1 MVCRSRVVFCRLL
14 PRGQLCRALGT
25 AENLRESTSQPTWCM
40 LWQET
45 CRSIDET
52 AVEGRR
58 CGEQVWFYRDVQ
70 LEEALSATRCRT
82 MSNLK
87 LQDYRRPLQV
97 CTPMPVP
104 PDDTVYLKCLLVGSA
119 FCALSCLCP
128 PAARRLSSLCLL
140 PFSGRHV
147 RAIWSHG
154 GCPGG
159 PGAAASADSDV
170 CVLRTTCRS
179 RPHGLRSDS
188 RSCAAHRIIARSVFR
203 FVLGSTVESDTHL
216 MCFGY
221 PTPRI
226 FHVV

>member
-154 GCPGG
+154 GCLGG
-159 PGAAASADSDV
+159 PGAAASADSDDV
-170 CVLRTTCRS
+170 CMCVCS
-179 RPHGLRSDS
+179 VRPVALVHTD
-188 RSCAAHRIIARSVFR
+188 CDPTAAHAPRI
-203 FVLGSTVESDTHL
+203 VLSLVV
-216 MCFGY
+216 CFGSFSG
-221 PTPRI
+221 PL
-226 FHVV
+226 